1 MSEYINNGTRRKETL
16 KDILRQLHAGAPVE
30 QVKSQFALLADE
42 ISSEEIAEVE
52 QMLID
57 EGMPIEQVHNLCDVH
72 VAVMRAALDR
82 QDTPSAIPGH
92 PLHTLDAENNAA
104 ALLLDSLQK
113 ALDEYSSNLGAAAL
127 TELQQNVAQLQEFD
141 RHYLREE
148 NLLFPF
154 LEKYDFSG
162 PSQVMWQTHDQVRA
176 GWKNLR
182 KILESAAV
190 SQEKLNLFE
199 QQFLSVEHA
208 MRELFYKEEKILFP
222 TSLKLLKESDWA
234 AISYQ
239 EDAIGYFAIQPGDQ
253 WVPKIAAAVSA
264 NVPPQAASQTSP
276 PEPVTIA
283 PPTEGALPL
292 DVGALTLDQINLL
305 LKNLPVDVTFVDEND
320 RVRYF
325 SQSRERIFRR
335 APAIIGRRVQ
345 QCHPPQSVHRVQQI
359 VDDFRSGTRDEAEFW
374 IQMGGRF
381 IHIRYYA
388 VRNPDGEYRGTL
400 EVSQDVTGIRALQG
414 ERRLIDGEI
423 PGK

>member
-1 MSEYINNGTRRKETL
+1 MSEYINNVTRRKDTL

-30 QVKSQFALLADE
+30 QVKSQFAALADE

-57 EGMPIEQVHNLCDVH
+57 EGMPVERVHDLCDVH

-82 QDTPSAIPGH
+82 QETPDAIPGH
-92 PLHTLDAENNAA
+92 PLHTLNAENLAAA
-104 ALLLDSLQK
+104 ALLDSLHK
-113 ALDEYSSNLGAAAL
+113 ALQAYRSTPGDAAL
-127 TELQQNVAQLQEFD
+127 TALQQKVANLQDFD

-154 LEKYDFSG
+154 LERYDFSG

-182 KILESAAV
+182 KILQSAANPRELAD
-190 SQEKLNLFE
+190 QFE
-199 QQFLSVEHA
+199 QQFHSVEHA

-234 AISYQ
+234 AIRYQ
-239 EDAIGYFAIQPGDQ
+239 EDAIGYFNVQPGDQ
-253 WVPKIAAAVSA
+253 WLPKIAAVAENA
-264 NVPPQAASQTSP
+264 APQAASQPSSS
-276 PEPVTIA
+276 EKVTIA
-283 PPTEGALPL
+283 PPLEGALPL

-359 VDDFRSGTRDEAEFW
+359 LDDFRAGQRDEAEFW

-381 IHIRYYA
+381 LHIRYFA
-388 VRNPDGEYRGTL
+388 VRDPDGDYRGTI

>member
-1 MSEYINNGTRRKETL
+1 MSEYINNVTRRKETL
-16 KDILRQLHAGAPVE
+16 KDILLQLHAGAPVE
-30 QVKSQFALLADE
+30 QVKSQFAALADE

-57 EGMPIEQVHNLCDVH
+57 EGMPVENVHALCDVH

-82 QDTPSAIPGH
+82 QETPSAIPGH
-92 PLHTLDAENNAA
+92 PLHTLNAENLAA
-104 ALLLDSLQK
+104 AALLDSLQK
-113 ALDEYSSNLGAAAL
+113 ALDEYRSKPGAAAFAAL
-127 TELQQNVAQLQEFD
+127 QQKIMELQDFD

-162 PSQVMWQTHDQVRA
+162 PSQVMWQTHDQVRT

-182 KILESAAV
+182 KILEISADP
-190 SQEKLNLFE
+190 QETADQIE
-199 QQFLSVEHA
+199 AQFQSVEHA

-222 TSLKLLKESDWA
+222 TSLNLLKESDWA
-234 AISYQ
+234 AIFYQ
-239 EDAIGYFAIQPGDQ
+239 EDAIGYFNIQPGDQ
-253 WVPKIAAAVSA
+253 WVPKITAAVSA
-264 NVPPQAASQTSP
+264 NVAPQAVSQPTSP
-276 PEPVTIA
+276 EAVTIA

-292 DVGALTLDQINLL
+292 DVGALTLNQINLM

-359 VDDFRSGTRDEAEFW
+359 LDDFRSGQRDEAEFW

-388 VRNPDGEYRGTL
+388 VRDPNGDYRGSL

>member
-1 MSEYINNGTRRKETL
+1 
-16 KDILRQLHAGAPVE
+16 
-30 QVKSQFALLADE
+30 
-42 ISSEEIAEVE
+42 
-52 QMLID
+52 
-57 EGMPIEQVHNLCDVH
+57 
-72 VAVMRAALDR
+72 
-82 QDTPSAIPGH
+82 
-92 PLHTLDAENNAA
+92 
-104 ALLLDSLQK
+104 
-113 ALDEYSSNLGAAAL
+113 
-127 TELQQNVAQLQEFD
+127 
-141 RHYLREE
+141 
-148 NLLFPF
+148 
-154 LEKYDFSG
+154 
-162 PSQVMWQTHDQVRA
+162 
-176 GWKNLR
+176 
-182 KILESAAV
+182 
-190 SQEKLNLFE
+190 
-199 QQFLSVEHA
+199 
-208 MRELFYKEEKILFP
+208 
-222 TSLKLLKESDWA
+222 
-234 AISYQ
+234 
-239 EDAIGYFAIQPGDQ
+239 
-253 WVPKIAAAVSA
+253 VSA

-388 VRNPDGEYRGTL
+388 VRSPDGEYRGTL